1 MFRDRGNIKWV
12 SLMLPEHVR
21 LLKEY
26 KQDLQAIEKPI
37 VDEQKYEEFNMI
49 ISQAIEEN
57 IYLEFTYYQKDQ
69 LKQIVGQVH
78 HVNQL
83 NKELII
89 YEQKYQV
96 LNIIITITIEEN
108 IYLEFTYYKK
118 DKLKQIVGQVHH
130 VNQLNKELHIIS
142 HSSNSYQI
150 SFKNIVEI
158 KSLEDEY

>member
-37 VDEQKYEEFNMI
+37 VDEQKYEEFNTI

-57 IYLEFTYYQKDQ
+57 IYLEFTYYQKGY
-69 LKQIVGQVH
+69 LKQIVGQVR
-78 HVNQL
+78 
-83 NKELII
+83 
-89 YEQKYQV
+89 
-96 LNIIITITIEEN
+96 
-108 IYLEFTYYKK
+108 
-118 DKLKQIVGQVHH
+118 H

-142 HSSNSYQI
+142 HSFSSYQI

-158 KSLEDEY
+158 KSLEGEY

>member
-37 VDEQKYEEFNMI
+37 VDEKKYEKINMI
-49 ISQAIEEN
+49 ITQAIEEN
-57 IYLEFTYYQKDQ
+57 IYLEFTYYQKSQ

-78 HVNQL
+78 N
-83 NKELII
+83 
-89 YEQKYQV
+89 
-96 LNIIITITIEEN
+96 
-108 IYLEFTYYKK
+108 
-118 DKLKQIVGQVHH
+118 
-130 VNQLNKELHIIS
+130 VNQLNKELHKIS

>member
-57 IYLEFTYYQKDQ
+57 IYLEFTYYQK
-69 LKQIVGQVH
+69 GQ
-78 HVNQL
+78 
-83 NKELII
+83 
-89 YEQKYQV
+89 
-96 LNIIITITIEEN
+96 
-108 IYLEFTYYKK
+108 
-118 DKLKQIVGQVHH
+118 LKQIVGQVHH

-150 SFKNIVEI
+150 SLKNIVEI
-158 KSLEDEY
+158 KSLEDEYENRTCNIHQYHIMIIEKI